1 METGD
6 HDDRIDSD
14 QIYLDK
20 DQQSHDEV
28 SVAPSFDGNYPITH
42 AMLLEERRIRWRNVK
57 ERRRAKKDRL
67 NNYWKLKFRFFRRL
81 GYIPDFRNPQTFNEK
96 INWRKINQ
104 HDDRFRRITDKYLV
118 RAYVAEQLGEKT
130 ALELFPP
137 LLAVTSSPEKLR
149 FSALPRNLVLKC
161 AHASGWNILIRES
174 IPIDHALAVK
184 ELREW
189 LSQSYKPYT
198 HQWSYI
204 GLKRQI
210 VIEEMLMFTN
220 GESAYDM
227 KLHCFDGKC
236 RMLES
241 HTGHFETRRR
251 HHLGVDFLP
260 IPGIAAGPEPL
271 PARPDYF
278 KELLAVAERLA
289 SAFDY
294 IRVDFL
300 TTDHD
305 FHLNELTVYPSSG
318 MRRYEPDG
326 ADMILGS
333 FWSLEKRD

>member
-1 METGD
+1 MKTGD
-6 HDDRIDSD
+6 HDDRIDND

-20 DQQSHDEV
+20 DQQSHNEV
-28 SVAPSFDGNYPITH
+28 SLAPSFDGNYPITC
-42 AMLLEERRIRWRNVK
+42 AMRLEERRIRWENVK

-67 NNYWKLKFRFFRRL
+67 NNHWKLKFRFLRRL

-118 RAYVAEQLGEKT
+118 RVYVAEQLGEKI

-198 HQWSYI
+198 QQWSYI

-210 VIEEMLMFTN
+210 VIEEMLMHTF
-220 GESAYDM
+220 GDSAYDM
-227 KLHCFDGKC
+227 KLHCFHGKC
-236 RMLES
+236 RMLEF
-241 HTGHFETRRR
+241 HTGHFEKRRR
-251 HHLGVDFLP
+251 HHLGIDFLP

-271 PARPDYF
+271 PAKPDYF
-278 KELLAVAERLA
+278 NELLAVAERLA

-333 FWSLEKRD
+333 FWSLEKKD